1 MKKDLVILVPDK
13 NTQFVLNGL
22 LSRTQSLKIREI
34 DYQIYL
40 HPERD
45 PGVFH
50 RSDQFLRPFHSE
62 FEKALIFMDREG
74 SGQENKSAQ
83 EIGHIVKSKVEKVG
97 WGDKIEVI
105 VFDPELEIW
114 AWTKSPHLAK
124 HLGWDNI
131 TELVSFVKAHGYWTP
146 SNEKPERP
154 KEAVEIALREKH
166 IPRSSAIYKKIA
178 ETVSFESCQESSFL
192 KFKQIMRSWFPA
204 TN

>member
-13 NTQFVLNGL
+13 NTQFALNGL

-83 EIGHIVKSKVEKVG
+83 KKSGISLNQKLKKWDGEIESK
-97 WGDKIEVI
+97 
-105 VFDPELEIW
+105 
-114 AWTKSPHLAK
+114 
-124 HLGWDNI
+124 
-131 TELVSFVKAHGYWTP
+131 
-146 SNEKPERP
+146 
-154 KEAVEIALREKH
+154 
-166 IPRSSAIYKKIA
+166 
-178 ETVSFESCQESSFL
+178 
-192 KFKQIMRSWFPA
+192 
-204 TN
+204 